1 MNKKLITV
9 AVVYVVIIAIAAGM
23 LLKYNR
29 DRRMDAVADNNDLK
43 VVVNEIE
50 QSIASGDDESAKR
63 LCVEL
68 KNSLSKKADES
79 SSDFT
84 FVILPA
90 LISVIGVITILFYVD
105 RSVLRPFR
113 KLKNYAADVSK
124 GDLDKPLQVERGN
137 YFGDFTWAFDNM
149 RREIVKSR
157 ASEKEAIENNKT
169 VIATLSH
176 DIKTPVASIRAYA
189 EAFEANMDSTPE
201 KRQKYI
207 STLMEKCDEVTKLTN
222 DLFLHSISEMNKLEV
237 KTESVELT
245 GFIRDEVGKLF
256 VGDDE
261 AQIKL
266 PENKEVFVRCDRK
279 RLLQIFENLK
289 NNAEKYAKT
298 PVEITLEA
306 DELTGYGLAGDEQAS
321 DELTSNEQGY
331 VKIHF
336 RDFGPGIS
344 DEEIPFITGKF
355 YRGKNVGSENGSGL
369 GLYII
374 KELMTKM
381 EGDVSLYNKNP
392 GLDVVLTFKCGTDV

>member
-1 MNKKLITV
+1 MNKKLIAV
-9 AVVYVVIIAIAAGM
+9 AVVYVVIMAIAAGM

-29 DRRMDAVADNNDLK
+29 DRRLDAVADNNDLK

-50 QSIASGDDESAKR
+50 QSIASGDDESAKK
-63 LCVEL
+63 LCVEM
-68 KNSLSKKADES
+68 KNSLRKKADES

-113 KLKNYAADVSK
+113 KLKNYASDVSK

-279 RLLQIFENLK
+279 RLIQIFENLK

-298 PVEITLEA
+298 RLEITLDLGEKTA
-306 DELTGYGLAGDEQAS
+306 VSGDDETG
-321 DELTSNEQGY
+321 NEQRE
-331 VKIHF
+331 VRVHV
-336 RDFGPGIS
+336 RDFGPGIRE
-344 DEEIPFITGKF
+344 EEIPFITNKF
-355 YRGKNVGSENGSGL
+355 YRGKDVGDENGSGL
-369 GLYII
+369 GLYIV

-381 EGDVSLYNKNP
+381 GGDVSIYNKNP
-392 GLDVVLTFKCGTDV
+392 GLEVVLLLFKK